1 MENTA
6 KNHWEKVYETKSPSE
21 VSWTQKMPKTS
32 LDYIESFDL
41 PKSFAI
47 IDIGGGDSNLVDHLL
62 ALGYENVTV
71 LDISAKAI
79 ERAKERL
86 GTLAEKVTWIVSDI
100 FDFQPKM
107 NYAIW
112 HDRAAFHFLT
122 QDSQTEKYLDLVN
135 KAVEGYL
142 IIATFSENGPVKCSG
157 LEIQQ
162 YSEKSLE
169 DQFGQEFDLVES
181 RIEDHKTPFATI
193 QNFVFCVF
201 KRK

>member
-1 MENTA
+1 MENTS
-6 KNHWEKVYETKSPSE
+6 KNHWEKVYEIKSPSE

-41 PKSFAI
+41 PKSVAI

-100 FDFQPKM
+100 SDFQPKM
-107 NYAIW
+107 KYSIW

-135 KAVEGYL
+135 QAVEGYL
-142 IIATFSENGPVKCSG
+142 IIATFSEIGPVKCSG

-169 DQFGQEFDLVES
+169 QQFGQEFDLVES
-181 RIEDHKTPFATI
+181 RIEDHQTPFETI
-193 QNFVFCVF
+193 QNFVFGVF